1 MKTKISVYQMFAA
14 MILHPLGSTIL
25 FFLTPEAK
33 QDAWIAMLVYI
44 PAGILLQ
51 LIYTTL
57 YYQYPDDTIVTYLPK
72 IFGRFIGYILSI
84 VYITYF
90 AYLAARVLRDFAELS
105 LIAIMPETPL
115 IVASA
120 MFMSAIAYTVF
131 TGLEN
136 LARAAQIALP
146 ISIFVFITE
155 YALLFVTPGVVKFDN
170 LKPVLENGIIH
181 VIKAG
186 WLLIT
191 FPFGETVTFAMI
203 YPSVNEPSKVRKAAF
218 MAIIFEGIL
227 LTVNTIIYI
236 ASLGINFATT
246 ALFPLLETLRLIKVG
261 FIERLDILLVV
272 IMALGGLFKIS
283 IFMYASMLGTA
294 QLIKLKDPKYLALPF
309 GIGIIIFSILIAK
322 NYPQH
327 IQLGLEWTPVYIH
340 IPIQIIIPV
349 SALIVHFIK
358 KWISLSK

>member
-1 MKTKISVYQMFAA
+1 MKTKISVYQLFA
-14 MILHPLGSTIL
+14 MMVLHPLGSAVL
-25 FFLTPEAK
+25 FFLTPKAK
-33 QDAWIAMLVYI
+33 QDAWIAMLAYI

-51 LIYTTL
+51 FIYTLL
-57 YYQYPDDTIVTYLPK
+57 YHQYPEDTIVTYLPK
-72 IFGRFIGYILSI
+72 IFGKFIGYTLDII
-84 VYITYF
+84 YIIYF
-90 AYLAARVLRDFAELS
+90 AYIAARVLRDFSELS

-115 IVASA
+115 ILVAA
-120 MFMSAIAYTVF
+120 MFMSAIAYGTF

-136 LARAAQIALP
+136 LSRAAQIALP
-146 ISIFVFITE
+146 ISILVFTTE
-155 YALLFVTPGVVKFDN
+155 YVLLLVTPNLVKFDN
-170 LKPVLENGIIH
+170 LRPILENGIIS

-191 FPFGETVTFAMI
+191 FPFGETVTFTMI

-218 MAIIFEGIL
+218 MAIIFEGVL
-227 LTVNTIIYI
+227 LTANTIMYI
-236 ASLGINFATT
+236 ASLGISFAT
-246 ALFPLLETLRLIKVG
+246 ASLFPLLETLRLIKVG
-261 FIERLDILLVV
+261 FVERIDIFLVV
-272 IMALGGLFKIS
+272 IMAVGGFFKIS

-349 SALIVHFIK
+349 AALAVHFIK
-358 KWISLSK
+358 KWISLPK